1 MTNTLL
7 SDVLAALRAVL
18 GADYAAAT
26 TDVLKTPP
34 GALKFLPLAG
44 LLAGLIAVPVLFA
57 GAVTL
62 PQPVPVIL
70 ACATLVFVT
79 RVRSERGLAEAADA
93 VFGGAWQRSD
103 DVQSGGRPGGDFGS
117 LLQAPGVAAVAF
129 VLALKLSALAAL
141 DFAAAAGAILGGMA
155 ASRAVHVLAL
165 RRMDVSQ
172 ATRARVADVA
182 VALALGL
189 TPGIV
194 LLSPATWM
202 NALGLAVLVTA
213 VLSLIVVKTVGR
225 VSPNV
230 PSALEQIFETA
241 YYLGA
246 AAAIA
251 GPG

>member
-1 MTNTLL
+1 MTNTVL

-18 GADYAAAT
+18 GAEPSAASA
-26 TDVLKTPP
+26 DILKTPP
-34 GALKFLPLAG
+34 GAVKFLPLAG
-44 LLAGLIAVPVLFA
+44 LLAGIIAVPVLFA

-62 PQPVPVIL
+62 PQPIPVIL

-79 RVRSERGLAEAADA
+79 RVRSERGLAAIADA
-93 VFGGAWQRSD
+93 LFGGAWQRKD
-103 DVQSGGRPGGDFGS
+103 GVQSGGRSGDDLGS
-117 LLQAPGVAAVAF
+117 RLQAPGVAAVAF

-165 RRMDVSQ
+165 RRMDASLATQ
-172 ATRARVADVA
+172 ASVAGIA

-202 NALGLAVLVTA
+202 NALGLAVLATA
-213 VLSLIVVKTVGR
+213 VVSLVVVKTARTWLTRRPIGTR
-225 VSPNV
+225 
-230 PSALEQIFETA
+230 ADL
-241 YYLGA
+241 
-246 AAAIA
+246 
-251 GPG
+251 